1 MRKGIC
7 CLTVALY
14 INVLFVYSQANA
26 IMEDMCGTYKLYPIP
41 EKEVTMPPLG
51 YEPVFINHV
60 GRHGSRYPVSEESLK
75 LIQEELNK
83 QKSFDNLNADG
94 EKLLININHIIDR
107 CQNNWGGLSSIG
119 AEEQRGIAQRFK
131 AAYGQDLFRKVR
143 CWIDPQKRCVESY
156 ESFFKGLSEVLPFQ
170 PVIDETKMVRQN
182 NILNFFV
189 YNQSYDKY
197 KKSGNWI
204 SEYKLYESEQL
215 EKINL
220 LNRYVKDTKEVNVH
234 IQQSFDLA
242 LFNVWA
248 IAPNISLPYSERP
261 ELASDEIYHFWLVQ
275 NARQYLEK
283 GPSPIAGGIQ
293 QNISIP
299 LLKQFIDTSEENLK
313 TKNYGGFFRFAH
325 AETIIPFAA
334 LLKIPEASEATSVT
348 SDIAEVWKDYI
359 VSPMA
364 ANIIWVFYQNKKGNV
379 LIKMLLNE
387 KEVEFPI
394 PTDNFPFYE
403 WPKVRRYYQDMYSL

>member
-1 MRKGIC
+1 M
-7 CLTVALY
+7 
-14 INVLFVYSQANA
+14 
-26 IMEDMCGTYKLYPIP
+26 
-41 EKEVTMPPLG
+41 
-51 YEPVFINHV
+51 
-60 GRHGSRYPVSEESLK
+60 
-75 LIQEELNK
+75 
-83 QKSFDNLNADG
+83 
-94 EKLLININHIIDR
+94 
-107 CQNNWGGLSSIG
+107 
-119 AEEQRGIAQRFK
+119 
-131 AAYGQDLFRKVR
+131 
-143 CWIDPQKRCVESY
+143 
-156 ESFFKGLSEVLPFQ
+156 
-170 PVIDETKMVRQN
+170 
-182 NILNFFV
+182 
-189 YNQSYDKY
+189 
-197 KKSGNWI
+197 
-204 SEYKLYESEQL
+204 
-215 EKINL
+215 
-220 LNRYVKDTKEVNVH
+220 
-234 IQQSFDLA
+234 
-242 LFNVWA
+242 
-248 IAPNISLPYSERP
+248 PYSERP
-261 ELASDEIYHFWLVQ
+261 ELASEEIYHFWLTQ

-313 TKNYGGFFRFAH
+313 NKNYGGFFRFAH

-348 SDIAEVWKDYI
+348 SDIVEVWKDYI